1 MVSAGESPRSIPDG
15 SREHR
20 GMDAGCGGQDD
31 PAAPPA
37 LGMEKGHGDK
47 KASEASSKAGE
58 KKAEVEEKKQAS
70 TNVNQP
76 PKTETYGAA
85 ASAKWSLTVKFN
97 SSWSSGRAQIGPI
110 LMAIFQSEA
119 AQLQRQEQL
128 CPCRKQEPHTYQKQS
143 TSVDASKPQIMKP
156 SETGSAPTTKAGSEK
171 NTQSD
176 KPTDSQNK
184 QLSEEKQKEPSD
196 GKNQTTLTVTTAS
209 KPNNTGKVTTTQ
221 ADQPLPATSMQA
233 PKQKSKEMSTVA
245 GAAAG
250 TGTAGA
256 SVVAAAD
263 RSSTEPDMDES
274 ALDSLIDTL
283 GGPEEDVPTTPV
295 YTGPEITEDI
305 YSRYLEEMGKREGS
319 LPPEYVKL
327 LKSKG
332 FGKDVVPR
340 KPNEQDEKPMTDE
353 ELAEALS
360 SDFTCSAASAQ
371 EKNTSLTEKP
381 NKEGEIVQAQAASS
395 VKTSVPPKEKKTKS
409 KEEIKDDAMDALLD
423 TLGGP
428 EPEPEEDPTPF
439 VEVSESKAKEK
450 KEQKTGERDDTIPP
464 EYRLMPDLDKDGKPI
479 LPKPEEKPKG
489 LSESDLV
496 DEFSKDFACPAQ
508 PAVQPKVAKPCNISK
523 KPSGSVS
530 AEATGDKV
538 VPRATACTVQSA
550 APVSSVGPVS
560 DEALEALS
568 SSLGKR
574 EPDPNEKKPA
584 VDKVKEKTKKE
595 QHKKLGEEEETIP
608 PEYRLTESKDKD
620 GKPLLPKPEEK
631 SQPMSEND
639 LLEGLTE
646 GFSSSP
652 SPPAPLPTSTVPK
665 KAKDGVKPTS
675 SSDVISAATVS
686 SVHSAAPAP
695 STSGGKEMDEAL
707 DLLSDSLGQRE
718 PDPDESKP
726 VVDKVKEK
734 AKSEHRDKLG
744 ERDETIP
751 PDYRKLLESGEQSKP
766 AKPTAKDDVKHKGK
780 KKRTDD
786 SAAIDALSG
795 DFDSCAKAPATTPQH
810 SKCRTKVER
819 KLRPLNQA
827 QRIKES
833 PETLKRQRDSPPAAN
848 LRSRKQAKR

>member
-1 MVSAGESPRSIPDG
+1 MSGTGWQPL
-15 SREHR
+15 
-20 GMDAGCGGQDD
+20 
-31 PAAPPA
+31 PAA
-37 LGMEKGHGDK
+37 HGDK
-47 KASEASSKAGE
+47 KANEASSKAGE

-70 TNVNQP
+70 ANISQP
-76 PKTETYGAA
+76 PKTETSGAA
-85 ASAKWSLTVKFN
+85 ASAK
-97 SSWSSGRAQIGPI
+97 
-110 LMAIFQSEA
+110 
-119 AQLQRQEQL
+119 
-128 CPCRKQEPHTYQKQS
+128 KQS
-143 TSVDASKPQIMKP
+143 PSADAPKTPQIMKP
-156 SETGSAPTTKAGSEK
+156 SETRSAPTTQAGTEK

-176 KPTDSQNK
+176 KPTDSPNK
-184 QLSEEKQKEPSD
+184 QLSEEKQKEPND
-196 GKNQTTLTVTTAS
+196 GKNQTTPTVSTAS
-209 KPNNTGKVTTTQ
+209 KPNNTGKVITTQ
-221 ADQPLPATSMQA
+221 AGQPPAATSA
-233 PKQKSKEMSTVA
+233 ETAKQKSEEMSTVT

-250 TGTAGA
+250 TSTAGA
-256 SVVAAAD
+256 SVVPAAD
-263 RSSTEPDMDES
+263 KSSTEPGMDES

-305 YSRYLEEMGKREGS
+305 YSRYLEELGKREGS

-332 FGKDVVPR
+332 YGKDVVPP
-340 KPNEQDEKPMTDE
+340 KPNEQDEKPMTDD

-360 SDFTCSAASAQ
+360 SDFTCSADSAQ
-371 EKNTSLTEKP
+371 EKKTSLTEKP

-395 VKTSVPPKEKKTKS
+395 VKTSAPPKEKKTKS
-409 KEEIKDDAMDALLD
+409 KEEMKDDAMDALLD

-428 EPEPEEDPTPF
+428 EPEPEEDPTPI
-439 VEVSESKAKEK
+439 VEVSEAKAKEK
-450 KEQKTGERDDTIPP
+450 KEQKAGERDDTIPP
-464 EYRLMPDLDKDGKPI
+464 EYRLTPELDKDGKPI
-479 LPKPEEKPKG
+479 LPKPEEKPKPM
-489 LSESDLV
+489 SESDLV

-508 PAVQPKVAKPCNISK
+508 PAVQPKAPKPSNTSK
-523 KPSGSVS
+523 KQSGSVS
-530 AEATGDKV
+530 AKAAEDKV

-574 EPDPNEKKPA
+574 EPDPDEKKPA
-584 VDKVKEKTKKE
+584 VDKVKEKSKKK

-608 PEYRLTESKDKD
+608 PEYRLTEAKDKD

-646 GFSSSP
+646 GFSCSP
-652 SPPAPLPTSTVPK
+652 SPPAPLPTSTVLK
-665 KAKDGVKPTS
+665 KSKGGAKPAS

-695 STSGGKEMDEAL
+695 SATGGKEMDEAL

-718 PDPDESKP
+718 PDPDENKP

-744 ERDETIP
+744 EKDETIP

-780 KKRTDD
+780 KKPTDD

-795 DFDSCAKAPATTPQH
+795 DFDTCAKAPATPQH
-810 SKCRTKVER
+810 SKDKSG
-819 KLRPLNQA
+819 
-827 QRIKES
+827 KES
-833 PETLKRQRDSPPAAN
+833 TTTKPSSKDKGKPRDPKTAKGQS
-848 LRSRKQAKR
+848 SSSKSEKQKTS

>member
-1 MVSAGESPRSIPDG
+1 
-15 SREHR
+15 
-20 GMDAGCGGQDD
+20 
-31 PAAPPA
+31 
-37 LGMEKGHGDK
+37 GDK
-47 KASEASSKAGE
+47 KANEASSKAGE
-58 KKAEVEEKKQAS
+58 KKAEVEEKKQANA
-70 TNVNQP
+70 NVSQP
-76 PKTETYGAA
+76 PKTETSGAA
-85 ASAKWSLTVKFN
+85 VSAK
-97 SSWSSGRAQIGPI
+97 
-110 LMAIFQSEA
+110 
-119 AQLQRQEQL
+119 
-128 CPCRKQEPHTYQKQS
+128 KQS
-143 TSVDASKPQIMKP
+143 PSADASKPQIMKP
-156 SETGSAPTTKAGSEK
+156 SETRSAPTTKAGTEK

-176 KPTDSQNK
+176 KPTNSQNK
-184 QLSEEKQKEPSD
+184 QLSEEKQKEPND
-196 GKNQTTLTVTTAS
+196 GKNQTTPTVSTAS

-221 ADQPLPATSMQA
+221 AGQPLPATSTDTA
-233 PKQKSKEMSTVA
+233 KSKEMSTVT

-263 RSSTEPDMDES
+263 KSSTEPGMDES

-295 YTGPEITEDI
+295 FTGPEITEDI
-305 YSRYLEEMGKREGS
+305 YSRYLEELGKREGS

-332 FGKDVVPR
+332 YGKDVVPP
-340 KPNEQDEKPMTDE
+340 KPNEQDEKPMTDD

-360 SDFTCSAASAQ
+360 SDFTCSADSAQ
-371 EKNTSLTEKP
+371 EKTTSLTEKP
-381 NKEGEIVQAQAASS
+381 SKEGEIVQAQAASS

-409 KEEIKDDAMDALLD
+409 KEEMNNDAMDALLD

-428 EPEPEEDPTPF
+428 EPEPEEDPTPI
-439 VEVSESKAKEK
+439 VEVSEAKAKEK
-450 KEQKTGERDDTIPP
+450 KEQKAGERDDTIPP
-464 EYRLMPDLDKDGKPI
+464 EYRLTPELDKDGKPI
-479 LPKPEEKPKG
+479 LLKPEEKPKPM
-489 LSESDLV
+489 SESDLV

-508 PAVQPKVAKPCNISK
+508 PAVQPKAPKPSNISK
-523 KPSGSVS
+523 KQSGSVS
-530 AEATGDKV
+530 AKAAEDKV

-550 APVSSVGPVS
+550 APVSSVS
-560 DEALEALS
+560 NEALEALS

-574 EPDPNEKKPA
+574 EPDPDEKKPA

-608 PEYRLTESKDKD
+608 PEYRLTEAKDKD

-646 GFSSSP
+646 GFSCSP
-652 SPPAPLPTSTVPK
+652 SPPAPLPTSTVVK
-665 KAKDGVKPTS
+665 KSKGGAKPAS

-695 STSGGKEMDEAL
+695 SGTGGKEMDEAL

-718 PDPDESKP
+718 PDPDENKP

-751 PDYRKLLESGEQSKP
+751 PDYRKLLESVRICFFFLPKSKP

-795 DFDSCAKAPATTPQH
+795 DFDTCAKAPAAPQH
-810 SKCRTKVER
+810 SKDKSG
-819 KLRPLNQA
+819 
-827 QRIKES
+827 KES
-833 PETLKRQRDSPPAAN
+833 TTTKPGSKDKGKPRDPKTAKGQS
-848 LRSRKQAKR
+848 SSSKSEKQKTS

>member
-1 MVSAGESPRSIPDG
+1 MPLVPRGPAGERL
-15 SREHR
+15 R
-20 GMDAGCGGQDD
+20 AGT
-31 PAAPPA
+31 A
-37 LGMEKGHGDK
+37 LGAPRAGPGRAGQCRAARAGAAAAAMAFARWWYAMHGDK

-58 KKAEVEEKKQAS
+58 KKAEVEEKNQAS
-70 TNVNQP
+70 ANVSQP
-76 PKTETYGAA
+76 LKTEISGAA
-85 ASAKWSLTVKFN
+85 ASA
-97 SSWSSGRAQIGPI
+97 Q
-110 LMAIFQSEA
+110 
-119 AQLQRQEQL
+119 
-128 CPCRKQEPHTYQKQS
+128 
-143 TSVDASKPQIMKP
+143 
-156 SETGSAPTTKAGSEK
+156 
-171 NTQSD
+171 
-176 KPTDSQNK
+176 PTDSQNK
-184 QLSEEKQKEPSD
+184 QLSKEKQKEPSD
-196 GKNQTTLTVTTAS
+196 AKNQTTPTVTTAS
-209 KPNNTGKVTTTQ
+209 KPNDTGKVTTTQ
-221 ADQPLPATSMQA
+221 ADQPPPATPTETA
-233 PKQKSKEMSTVA
+233 KQKSKDVSTVTD
-245 GAAAG
+245 AAAG

-263 RSSTEPDMDES
+263 KSSSEPGMDES

-319 LPPEYVKL
+319 LPPKYVEL

-332 FGKDVVPR
+332 DGKDVVPP
-340 KPNEQDEKPMTDE
+340 KPNEQDEKPMTDD

-371 EKNTSLTEKP
+371 EKTSPTEKL
-381 NKEGEIVQAQAASS
+381 NKEGEIVQAQATSS
-395 VKTSVPPKEKKTKS
+395 VKTSARPKEKITKS

-428 EPEPEEDPTPF
+428 EPEPEEDPTPIA
-439 VEVSESKAKEK
+439 EVSEAKAKEK
-450 KEQKTGERDDTIPP
+450 KQQKAGERDDTIPP
-464 EYRLMPDLDKDGKPI
+464 EYRLTPELDKDGKPI
-479 LPKPEEKPKG
+479 LLKPEEKPKP

-508 PAVQPKVAKPCNISK
+508 PAVQPKAPKPSDIPK

-530 AEATGDKV
+530 AKATEDKV
-538 VPRATACTVQSA
+538 VPCATACTVQSG
-550 APVSSVGPVS
+550 APVPSVGPVS

-574 EPDPNEKKPA
+574 EPDPDEKKPA
-584 VDKVKEKTKKE
+584 VDKVKEKTKNE
-595 QHKKLGEEEETIP
+595 QYKKLGEEEETIP
-608 PEYRLTESKDKD
+608 PEYRLTEAKDKD
-620 GKPLLPKPEEK
+620 RKPLLPKPEEK

-639 LLEGLTE
+639 LLEGLTQ

-652 SPPAPLPTSTVPK
+652 SPPAPLPTSAVLK
-665 KAKDGVKPTS
+665 KAKDSAKPAS
-675 SSDVISAATVS
+675 SSDVISAATAS

-695 STSGGKEMDEAL
+695 STTGGKEMDEAL

-718 PDPDESKP
+718 PDPDENKP
-726 VVDKVKEK
+726 LVDEVKEK

-751 PDYRKLLESGEQSKP
+751 PDYRKLLESGEKSKP

-780 KKRTDD
+780 KKPTDD
-786 SAAIDALSG
+786 SAAIDTLSG
-795 DFDSCAKAPATTPQH
+795 DFDTCAKAPATPQH

-819 KLRPLNQA
+819 NLRPLRQA

>member
-1 MVSAGESPRSIPDG
+1 
-15 SREHR
+15 
-20 GMDAGCGGQDD
+20 
-31 PAAPPA
+31 
-37 LGMEKGHGDK
+37 
-47 KASEASSKAGE
+47 
-58 KKAEVEEKKQAS
+58 KKQAS
-70 TNVNQP
+70 GNVSQP
-76 PKTETYGAA
+76 PKTETSGAA
-85 ASAKWSLTVKFN
+85 AAAK
-97 SSWSSGRAQIGPI
+97 
-110 LMAIFQSEA
+110 
-119 AQLQRQEQL
+119 
-128 CPCRKQEPHTYQKQS
+128 KQS
-143 TSVDASKPQIMKP
+143 PSVDASKPQIMKP
-156 SETGSAPTTKAGSEK
+156 SETRSASTTKAGSEK

-184 QLSEEKQKEPSD
+184 QLCEEKQKEPSD
-196 GKNQTTLTVTTAS
+196 GKNQTTPTVTTAS
-209 KPNNTGKVTTTQ
+209 TPKNTGKVTTTQ
-221 ADQPLPATSMQA
+221 ADQPPPATSTETA
-233 PKQKSKEMSTVA
+233 KQKSKEMSTVA

-250 TGTAGA
+250 TGTGGA

-263 RSSTEPDMDES
+263 KSSTEPGMDES

-327 LKSKG
+327 LKVRY
-332 FGKDVVPR
+332 GKDVIPP
-340 KPNEQDEKPMTDE
+340 KANEQNEKPMTED

-360 SDFTCSAASAQ
+360 SDFTCSTASAQ
-371 EKNTSLTEKP
+371 EKKTSLTEP

-395 VKTSVPPKEKKTKS
+395 VKTSIPPKEKKTKTE
-409 KEEIKDDAMDALLD
+409 EEIKDYAMDALLD

-428 EPEPEEDPTPF
+428 EPEPEEDPTPV
-439 VEVSESKAKEK
+439 VEVSEAKAKEK
-450 KEQKTGERDDTIPP
+450 KEQKAGERDDTIPP
-464 EYRLMPDLDKDGKPI
+464 EYRLTPELDKDGKPI
-479 LPKPEEKPKG
+479 LPKPEEKPKP

-508 PAVQPKVAKPCNISK
+508 PAVQPKAPKPCSISK

-530 AEATGDKV
+530 GKATEDKV
-538 VPRATACTVQSA
+538 VPRATACTLQSA
-550 APVSSVGPVS
+550 APVSSVGPAA

-574 EPDPNEKKPA
+574 EPDPDEKKPA
-584 VDKVKEKTKKE
+584 VDKVKERTKKE
-595 QHKKLGEEEETIP
+595 QHKKLGEEEETVP
-608 PEYRLTESKDKD
+608 PEYRLTEAKDKD

-631 SQPMSEND
+631 SQPMSKND

-646 GFSSSP
+646 GFSCSP
-652 SPPAPLPTSTVPK
+652 SPPAPLPASTVLK
-665 KAKDGVKPTS
+665 KAKEGAKAVS

-686 SVHSAAPAP
+686 SVHSAAPAA

-718 PDPDESKP
+718 PDPDENKP

-751 PDYRKLLESGEQSKP
+751 PDYLKLLESVQNEDVLFFLPKSKP
-766 AKPTAKDDVKHKGK
+766 AKPTAKDDVKHKGQK
-780 KKRTDD
+780 KPADD

-795 DFDSCAKAPATTPQH
+795 DFDTCAKAPATPQH
-810 SKCRTKVER
+810 SKDKSGKEATTTKPSS
-819 KLRPLNQA
+819 KDKGKP
-827 QRIKES
+827 
-833 PETLKRQRDSPPAAN
+833 RDPKTAKGQS
-848 LRSRKQAKR
+848 SSSKSEKQKTS

>member
-1 MVSAGESPRSIPDG
+1 
-15 SREHR
+15 
-20 GMDAGCGGQDD
+20 
-31 PAAPPA
+31 
-37 LGMEKGHGDK
+37 
-47 KASEASSKAGE
+47 
-58 KKAEVEEKKQAS
+58 
-70 TNVNQP
+70 
-76 PKTETYGAA
+76 
-85 ASAKWSLTVKFN
+85 
-97 SSWSSGRAQIGPI
+97 
-110 LMAIFQSEA
+110 
-119 AQLQRQEQL
+119 
-128 CPCRKQEPHTYQKQS
+128 
-143 TSVDASKPQIMKP
+143 MKP
-156 SETGSAPTTKAGSEK
+156 SETRSAPTTQAGTEK

-176 KPTDSQNK
+176 KPTDSPNK

-196 GKNQTTLTVTTAS
+196 GKNQTTPTVSTTS
-209 KPNNTGKVTTTQ
+209 KPNNTGKVITTQ
-221 ADQPLPATSMQA
+221 AGQPPAATSTETA
-233 PKQKSKEMSTVA
+233 KQKSKEMSTVT

-263 RSSTEPDMDES
+263 KSSTEPSMDES

-305 YSRYLEEMGKREGS
+305 YSRYLEELGKREGS

-332 FGKDVVPR
+332 YGKDMVPP
-340 KPNEQDEKPMTDE
+340 KPNEQDEKPMTDD

-360 SDFTCSAASAQ
+360 SDFTCSADSAQ
-371 EKNTSLTEKP
+371 EKKTNLTEKP

-395 VKTSVPPKEKKTKS
+395 VKTSAPPKEKKTKS
-409 KEEIKDDAMDALLD
+409 KEEMKDDAMDALLD

-428 EPEPEEDPTPF
+428 EPEPEEDPTPI
-439 VEVSESKAKEK
+439 VEVSEAKAKEK
-450 KEQKTGERDDTIPP
+450 KEQKAGEHDDTIPP
-464 EYRLMPDLDKDGKPI
+464 EYRLTPELDKDGKPI
-479 LPKPEEKPKG
+479 LPKPEEKPKPM
-489 LSESDLV
+489 SESDLV

-508 PAVQPKVAKPCNISK
+508 PAVQPKAPKPSNTSK
-523 KPSGSVS
+523 KQSGSVS
-530 AEATGDKV
+530 AKAAEDKV

-574 EPDPNEKKPA
+574 EPDPDEKKPA
-584 VDKVKEKTKKE
+584 VDKVKEKSKKK

-608 PEYRLTESKDKD
+608 PEYRLTEAKDKD
-620 GKPLLPKPEEK
+620 GKPLLPKPEGK

-646 GFSSSP
+646 GFSCSP
-652 SPPAPLPTSTVPK
+652 SPPAPLPTSTVLK
-665 KAKDGVKPTS
+665 KSKGGAKPAG

-695 STSGGKEMDEAL
+695 SATGGKEMDEAL

-718 PDPDESKP
+718 PDPDENKP

-744 ERDETIP
+744 EKDETIP

-780 KKRTDD
+780 KKPTDD

-795 DFDSCAKAPATTPQH
+795 DFDTCAKAPATPQH
-810 SKCRTKVER
+810 SKDKSG
-819 KLRPLNQA
+819 
-827 QRIKES
+827 KES
-833 PETLKRQRDSPPAAN
+833 TTTKPSSKDKGKPRDPKTAKGQS
-848 LRSRKQAKR
+848 SSSKSEKQKAS

>member
-1 MVSAGESPRSIPDG
+1 MSGTGWQPL
-15 SREHR
+15 
-20 GMDAGCGGQDD
+20 
-31 PAAPPA
+31 PAA
-37 LGMEKGHGDK
+37 HGDK
-47 KASEASSKAGE
+47 KANEASSKAGE

-70 TNVNQP
+70 ANVSQP
-76 PKTETYGAA
+76 PKTETSGAA
-85 ASAKWSLTVKFN
+85 ASAK
-97 SSWSSGRAQIGPI
+97 
-110 LMAIFQSEA
+110 
-119 AQLQRQEQL
+119 
-128 CPCRKQEPHTYQKQS
+128 KQS
-143 TSVDASKPQIMKP
+143 PSADAPKPQIMKP
-156 SETGSAPTTKAGSEK
+156 SETRSAPTTQAGTEK

-176 KPTDSQNK
+176 KPTDSPNK
-184 QLSEEKQKEPSD
+184 QLSEEKQKEPND
-196 GKNQTTLTVTTAS
+196 GKNQTTPTVSTTS
-209 KPNNTGKVTTTQ
+209 KPNNTGKVITTQ
-221 ADQPLPATSMQA
+221 AGQPPAATSTETA
-233 PKQKSKEMSTVA
+233 KQKSEEMSTVT

-250 TGTAGA
+250 AGTAGA

-263 RSSTEPDMDES
+263 KSSTEPGMDES

-305 YSRYLEEMGKREGS
+305 YSRYLEELGKREGS

-332 FGKDVVPR
+332 YGKDMVPP
-340 KPNEQDEKPMTDE
+340 KPNEQDEKPMTDD

-360 SDFTCSAASAQ
+360 SDFTCSVDSAQ
-371 EKNTSLTEKP
+371 EKKTNLTEKP

-395 VKTSVPPKEKKTKS
+395 VKTSAPPKEKKTKS
-409 KEEIKDDAMDALLD
+409 KEEMKDDAMDALLD

-428 EPEPEEDPTPF
+428 EPEPEEDPTPI
-439 VEVSESKAKEK
+439 VEVSEAKAKEK
-450 KEQKTGERDDTIPP
+450 KEQKAGERDDTIPP
-464 EYRLMPDLDKDGKPI
+464 EYRLTPELDKDGKPI
-479 LPKPEEKPKG
+479 LPKPEEKPKPM
-489 LSESDLV
+489 SESDLV

-508 PAVQPKVAKPCNISK
+508 PAVQPKAPKPSNTSK
-523 KPSGSVS
+523 KQSGSVS
-530 AEATGDKV
+530 AKAAEDKV

-574 EPDPNEKKPA
+574 EPDPDEKKPA
-584 VDKVKEKTKKE
+584 VDKVKEKSKKK

-608 PEYRLTESKDKD
+608 PEYRLTEAKDKD

-646 GFSSSP
+646 GFSCSP
-652 SPPAPLPTSTVPK
+652 SPPAPLPTSTVLK
-665 KAKDGVKPTS
+665 KSKGGAKPAG

-695 STSGGKEMDEAL
+695 SATGGKEMDEAL

-718 PDPDESKP
+718 PDPDENKP

-744 ERDETIP
+744 EKDETIP

-766 AKPTAKDDVKHKGK
+766 AKPTAKDDMKHKGK
-780 KKRTDD
+780 KKPTDD

-795 DFDSCAKAPATTPQH
+795 DFDTCAKAPATPQH

-819 KLRPLNQA
+819 NLRPLNQA
-827 QRIKES
+827 QRTKES

>member
-1 MVSAGESPRSIPDG
+1 MEANAAFWRPNFSFAPCFRCVS
-15 SREHR
+15 
-20 GMDAGCGGQDD
+20 
-31 PAAPPA
+31 
-37 LGMEKGHGDK
+37 LG
-47 KASEASSKAGE
+47 ASSVTAVPAGPPCSGQLRRE
-58 KKAEVEEKKQAS
+58 QQQQGLCCLWLSTGAQTCRSGCPPLCCWVGMVWLSARACQGLGLASSSRQA
-70 TNVNQP
+70 QP
-76 PKTETYGAA
+76 
-85 ASAKWSLTVKFN
+85 
-97 SSWSSGRAQIGPI
+97 
-110 LMAIFQSEA
+110 
-119 AQLQRQEQL
+119 QRRGQEQP
-128 CPCRKQEPHTYQKQS
+128 CPCSTPQPRVPQKQS
-143 TSVDASKPQIMKP
+143 PSVDASKPQTMKP
-156 SETGSAPTTKAGSEK
+156 SETRSTPTTKAGTEK

-196 GKNQTTLTVTTAS
+196 GNNQTTPTVTTAS

-221 ADQPLPATSMQA
+221 AGQPPPATSTET
-233 PKQKSKEMSTVA
+233 PKQKSTEMSTVT

-256 SVVAAAD
+256 SVAAAAD
-263 RSSTEPDMDES
+263 KSSTEPGMDES

-305 YSRYLEEMGKREGS
+305 YSRYLEELGKREGS

-327 LKSKG
+327 LK
-332 FGKDVVPR
+332 
-340 KPNEQDEKPMTDE
+340 KPMTDD
-353 ELAEALS
+353 ELADALS

-371 EKNTSLTEKP
+371 EKTSLTEKP
-381 NKEGEIVQAQAASS
+381 NKEGETVQAQAASS

-409 KEEIKDDAMDALLD
+409 KEEMKDDAMDALLD

-428 EPEPEEDPTPF
+428 EPEPEEDPTPV
-439 VEVSESKAKEK
+439 VEVSEAKAKEK
-450 KEQKTGERDDTIPP
+450 KEQKAGEHDDTIPP
-464 EYRLMPDLDKDGKPI
+464 EYRLTPELDKDGKPI
-479 LPKPEEKPKG
+479 LLKPEEKPKPM
-489 LSESDLV
+489 SESDLV

-508 PAVQPKVAKPCNISK
+508 PAVQPKAPKPSNTSK
-523 KPSGSVS
+523 KQSGSVS
-530 AEATGDKV
+530 AKATEDKV
-538 VPRATACTVQSA
+538 VSRATACTVQSA
-550 APVSSVGPVS
+550 APVPSVGPVS

-574 EPDPNEKKPA
+574 EPDPDEKKPA
-584 VDKVKEKTKKE
+584 VDKVKEKTKKK

-608 PEYRLTESKDKD
+608 PEYRLTETKDKD

-646 GFSSSP
+646 GFSCSP
-652 SPPAPLPTSTVPK
+652 SPPAPLPTSTVLK
-665 KAKDGVKPTS
+665 KSKDGAKPAS

-695 STSGGKEMDEAL
+695 STTGGKEMDEAL

-718 PDPDESKP
+718 PDPDENKP

-780 KKRTDD
+780 KKPVDD

-795 DFDSCAKAPATTPQH
+795 DFDTCAKAPATPQP

-819 KLRPLNQA
+819 NLRPLNQA

-833 PETLKRQRDSPPAAN
+833 PESLKRQRDSPPAAN

>member
-1 MVSAGESPRSIPDG
+1 
-15 SREHR
+15 
-20 GMDAGCGGQDD
+20 
-31 PAAPPA
+31 
-37 LGMEKGHGDK
+37 
-47 KASEASSKAGE
+47 
-58 KKAEVEEKKQAS
+58 S
-70 TNVNQP
+70 TQ
-76 PKTETYGAA
+76 
-85 ASAKWSLTVKFN
+85 
-97 SSWSSGRAQIGPI
+97 
-110 LMAIFQSEA
+110 
-119 AQLQRQEQL
+119 
-128 CPCRKQEPHTYQKQS
+128 
-143 TSVDASKPQIMKP
+143 
-156 SETGSAPTTKAGSEK
+156 
-171 NTQSD
+171 
-176 KPTDSQNK
+176 
-184 QLSEEKQKEPSD
+184 
-196 GKNQTTLTVTTAS
+196 GKNQTTPTVTTAP
-209 KPNNTGKVTTTQ
+209 KPNNTGKVTTIQ
-221 ADQPLPATSMQA
+221 ADQPPPATSTETA
-233 PKQKSKEMSTVA
+233 KQKSKDMSTVA

-263 RSSTEPDMDES
+263 KSSAEPGMDES

-295 YTGPEITEDI
+295 YTGPEITEDV
-305 YSRYLEEMGKREGS
+305 YSRYLEELGKREGS

-332 FGKDVVPR
+332 YGKDVVPP
-340 KPNEQDEKPMTDE
+340 KANEQDEKPMTDD

-360 SDFTCSAASAQ
+360 SDFTCSTASAQ
-371 EKNTSLTEKP
+371 EKKSLTEKP
-381 NKEGEIVQAQAASS
+381 NKEGETVQAQAASS
-395 VKTSVPPKEKKTKS
+395 VKTSAPPKEKKTKS
-409 KEEIKDDAMDALLD
+409 EEEIKDDAMDALLD

-439 VEVSESKAKEK
+439 VEVSEAKAKEK
-450 KEQKTGERDDTIPP
+450 KEQKAGERDDTIPP
-464 EYRLMPDLDKDGKPI
+464 EYRLTPEVDKDGKPI
-479 LPKPEEKPKG
+479 LPKPEEKPKP

-508 PAVQPKVAKPCNISK
+508 PAAQPKAPKPCNISK
-523 KPSGSVS
+523 KPSGSAS
-530 AEATGDKV
+530 AKATEDEV

-550 APVSSVGPVS
+550 APVSSVGPVA

-574 EPDPNEKKPA
+574 EPVPDEKKPA

-595 QHKKLGEEEETIP
+595 QHKKLGEEEKTIP
-608 PEYRLTESKDKD
+608 PEYRLTEAKDKD

-646 GFSSSP
+646 GFSCSP
-652 SPPAPLPTSTVPK
+652 SAPAPLPTSAVPK
-665 KAKDGVKPTS
+665 KTKEGAKPAS

-686 SVHSAAPAP
+686 SVHSAAPAA

-718 PDPDESKP
+718 PDPDENKP
-726 VVDKVKEK
+726 IVDKVKEK

-780 KKRTDD
+780 KKPADD

-795 DFDSCAKAPATTPQH
+795 DFDTCAKAPATPQH
-810 SKCRTKVER
+810 SK
-819 KLRPLNQA
+819 
-827 QRIKES
+827 
-833 PETLKRQRDSPPAAN
+833 
-848 LRSRKQAKR
+848 